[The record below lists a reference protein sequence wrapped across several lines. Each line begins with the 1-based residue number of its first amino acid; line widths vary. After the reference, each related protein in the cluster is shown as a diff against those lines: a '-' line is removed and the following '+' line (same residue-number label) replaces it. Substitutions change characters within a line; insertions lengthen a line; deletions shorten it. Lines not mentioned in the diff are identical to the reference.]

1 MIVSLVDFRSSVLG
15 VESELC
21 GDTRGSDD
29 PDTSQ

>member
-1 MIVSLVDFRSSVLG
+1 MIVSLVNFRSSA
-15 VESELC
+15 ESELC